1 MTMQTPTASLR
12 REQMRSTALRMPHI
26 AVLSDQGLYRDGIV
40 EILRQHG
47 FKRVDSFGDCGSL
60 LEAARAAPLD
70 LALVDLAHEREDA
83 EDVARRLRA
92 IWPDLTIV
100 AIGTPLQL
108 AARAASVDGCV
119 ELPNDG
125 SARLFAMAEAVAR
138 RHHGPMKFAVSPELS
153 RQRLTWASLTPR
165 QRQVLGLLSCGVENP
180 KIAASLGIS
189 ERAVKGHV
197 GGLLEKFS
205 VNNRTELALIACRAG
220 FAGA

>member
-1 MTMQTPTASLR
+1 MRPAGLR
-12 REQMRSTALRMPHI
+12 IPRI

-47 FKRVDSFGDCGSL
+47 FKRVDGFGDCESL
-60 LEAARAAPLD
+60 LETARAAPLD
-70 LALVDLAHEREDA
+70 LTLVDLAHELEDA

-100 AIGTPLQL
+100 AIGTPVQL
-108 AARAASVDGCV
+108 AARAVGVDGCV
-119 ELPNDG
+119 EIPNDG

-138 RHHGPMKFAVSPELS
+138 RHHGPIKFSVSPELS

-165 QRQVLGLLSCGVENP
+165 QRQVLGLLSCGVENA

-189 ERAVKGHV
+189 ERAAKGHV